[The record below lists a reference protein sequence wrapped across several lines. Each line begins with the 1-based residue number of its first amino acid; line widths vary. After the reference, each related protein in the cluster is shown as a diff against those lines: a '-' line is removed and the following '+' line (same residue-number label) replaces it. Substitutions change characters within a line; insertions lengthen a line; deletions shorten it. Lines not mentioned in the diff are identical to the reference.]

1 MEQLFGARINLEK
14 VNKDKLFKGEK
25 GTYLNIRIL
34 VKETENEY
42 NQSVFVWEGQSQ
54 HDESPRNWIGTGRKL
69 WEGDPKDKVSPEKD
83 NLPF

>member
-1 MEQLFGARINLEK
+1 MEQLFGARINIEK

-42 NQSVFVWEGQSQ
+42 NQSVFV
-54 HDESPRNWIGTGRKL
+54 
-69 WEGDPKDKVSPEKD
+69 
-83 NLPF
+83 